1 VTQDAPVREET
12 GGAGEEQRPNLFSRL
27 SGTFL
32 RRREVGIFVV
42 AVALLIY
49 FQSVNPAFL
58 SQGNIRTLA
67 QFVAATAI
75 VAFGLVMVMILGEID
90 LSVGQAFAFA
100 PIVMYLAYSSLFL
113 TLWLALIVGLL
124 ATAAIGL
131 INGVVRVYF
140 GVPSFVTTL
149 GMFFL
154 LTGVNVILTGGF
166 PKIPPEGGWINQAF
180 GAHPWSGIAWCAV
193 ILVCMHLLLNYTRW
207 GMHTFATGGN
217 FVGARE
223 AGIKVDRI
231 RIGNFMLC
239 STLAGFAGLLEA
251 MRIDTIDPLAGG
263 ADTMFLAISAAVIG
277 GTPLAGGV
285 GTIIGAFIGTLVLSI
300 LRNGFTLE
308 GVSAYT
314 FNVIL
319 GVAILI
325 VMVLNIYVG
334 RLRRGGRIT

>member
-1 VTQDAPVREET
+1 MATNAPTKEEET
-12 GGAGEEQRPNLFSRL
+12 GAEVEKRGFLSRL
-27 SGTFL
+27 SGTLL

-49 FQSVNPAFL
+49 FQSVNSAFL

-100 PIVMYLAYSSLFL
+100 PIVMYLAYESLYL
-113 TLWLALIVGLL
+113 TLPLALVVGLL
-124 ATAAIGL
+124 ATAVIGL

-180 GAHPWSGIAWCAV
+180 GAHPWSGIVWCAV
-193 ILVCMHLLLNYTRW
+193 ILVGMHLLLNYTRW
-207 GMHTFATGGN
+207 GVHTFATGGN

-251 MRIDTIDPLAGG
+251 MRIDSIDPLAGG

-277 GTPLAGGV
+277 GTPLAGGI

-314 FNVIL
+314 FNAIL

-334 RLRRGGRIT
+334 RLRRGRTS

>member
-1 VTQDAPVREET
+1 MATNAPTKEEET
-12 GGAGEEQRPNLFSRL
+12 GAEVEKRGFLSRL
-27 SGTFL
+27 SGTLL
-32 RRREVGIFVV
+32 RRREVGIFAV

-100 PIVMYLAYSSLFL
+100 PIVMYLAYSNLFL
-113 TLWLALIVGLL
+113 TLPLALVVGLL
-124 ATAAIGL
+124 ATAVIGL

-154 LTGVNVILTGGF
+154 LTGANVILTGGF
-166 PKIPPEGGWINQAF
+166 PKIPPDGGWINQAF
-180 GAHPWSGIAWCAV
+180 GAHPWSGIVWCAV
-193 ILVCMHLLLNYTRW
+193 ILVGIHLLLNHTRW

-277 GTPLAGGV
+277 GTPLAGGI

-319 GVAILI
+319 GVAILV

-334 RLRRGGRIT
+334 RLRRGRGTS

>member
-1 VTQDAPVREET
+1 MATNAPVKEET
-12 GGAGEEQRPNLFSRL
+12 GTEARKPGLLSRL
-27 SGTFL
+27 FGTLL
-32 RRREVGIFVV
+32 RRREVGIFAV

-49 FQSVNPAFL
+49 FQSVNSAFL

-100 PIVMYLAYSSLFL
+100 PIVMYLAYESLFL
-113 TLWLALIVGLL
+113 TLWLAIVVGLV
-124 ATAAIGL
+124 ATAVIGL

-154 LTGVNVILTGGF
+154 LTGINVILTGGF
-166 PKIPPEGGWINQAF
+166 PKIPPDGGWINQAF
-180 GAHPWSGIAWCAV
+180 GAHPWSGILWCAV
-193 ILVCMHLLLNYTRW
+193 ILVAMHLLLNHTRW

-217 FVGARE
+217 FIGARE
-223 AGIKVDRI
+223 AGVKVDRI

-319 GVAILI
+319 GIAVLI

-334 RLRRGGRIT
+334 RLRRSGRIT

>member
-1 VTQDAPVREET
+1 
-12 GGAGEEQRPNLFSRL
+12 
-27 SGTFL
+27 
-32 RRREVGIFVV
+32 
-42 AVALLIY
+42 
-49 FQSVNPAFL
+49 
-58 SQGNIRTLA
+58 
-67 QFVAATAI
+67 VAATAI

-100 PIVMYLAYSSLFL
+100 PIVMYLAYESLFL
-113 TLWLALIVGLL
+113 TLPLAIVVGLL
-124 ATAAIGL
+124 ATAVIGF
-131 INGVVRVYF
+131 INGAIRVFF

-166 PKIPPEGGWINQAF
+166 PKIPPEAGWINQAF
-180 GAHPWSGIAWCAV
+180 GAHPWSGIVWCAV
-193 ILVCMHLLLNYTRW
+193 ILVGMHLLLNYTRW
-207 GMHTFATGGN
+207 GIYTFATGGN

-223 AGIKVDRI
+223 AGVKVDRI

-251 MRIDTIDPLAGG
+251 MRIDSIDPLAGG

-285 GTIIGAFIGTLVLSI
+285 GTIIGALIGTLVLSI

-319 GVAILI
+319 GTAVLV

-334 RLRRGGRIT
+334 RLRRGGIT

>member
-1 VTQDAPVREET
+1 MATNAPTKEEET
-12 GGAGEEQRPNLFSRL
+12 GAEVEKRGFLSRL
-27 SGTFL
+27 SGTLL

-49 FQSVNPAFL
+49 FQSVNSAFL

-100 PIVMYLAYSSLFL
+100 PIVMYLAYANLYL
-113 TLWLALIVGLL
+113 TLPLALAVGLL
-124 ATAAIGL
+124 ATAVIGF
-131 INGVVRVYF
+131 INGAIRVYF

-154 LTGVNVILTGGF
+154 LGGLNVILTGGF
-166 PKIPPEGGWINQAF
+166 PKIPPEAGWINQAF
-180 GAHPWSGIAWCAV
+180 GAHAWSGIVWCAV
-193 ILVCMHLLLNYTRW
+193 ILVGMHLLLNYTRW
-207 GMHTFATGGN
+207 GIYTFATGGN

-223 AGIKVDRI
+223 AGVKVDRI

-285 GTIIGAFIGTLVLSI
+285 GTIIGAFIGTGVLSI

-334 RLRRGGRIT
+334 RLRRGRRTS

>member
-1 VTQDAPVREET
+1 VAQDAPAREERST
-12 GGAGEEQRPNLFSRL
+12 GEVKEPGLLSRL
-27 SGTFL
+27 SGTLL
-32 RRREVGIFVV
+32 RRREVGIFAV

-49 FQSVNPAFL
+49 FQSVNSAFL
-58 SQGNIRTLA
+58 SQGHIRTLA

-100 PIVMYLAYSSLFL
+100 PIVMYLAYESLFL
-113 TLWLALIVGLL
+113 TLPLAIVVGLL
-124 ATAAIGL
+124 ATAGIGF
-131 INGVVRVYF
+131 INGAIRVYF

-154 LTGVNVILTGGF
+154 LAGTNVILTGGF
-166 PKIPPEGGWINQAF
+166 PKFPPEAGWINQAF
-180 GAHPWSGIAWCAV
+180 GAQPWSGILWCAV
-193 ILVCMHLLLNYTRW
+193 ILVAMHLLLNYTRW
-207 GMHTFATGGN
+207 GIYTFATGGN

-223 AGIKVDRI
+223 AGVKVDRI
-231 RIGNFMLC
+231 RVGNFMLC

-251 MRIDTIDPLAGG
+251 MRIDSIDPLAGG

-285 GTIIGAFIGTLVLSI
+285 GTIIGALIGTLVLSI

-319 GVAILI
+319 GIAILI

>member
-12 GGAGEEQRPNLFSRL
+12 GAGEEKRPGLFSRL

-32 RRREVGIFVV
+32 RRREVGIFAV

-49 FQSVNPAFL
+49 FQSANSAFL

-100 PIVMYLAYSSLFL
+100 PIVMYLAYESLFL
-113 TLWLALIVGLL
+113 TLWLAIVVGLL
-124 ATAAIGL
+124 ATAVIGL

-154 LTGVNVILTGGF
+154 LAGTNVILTGGF
-166 PKIPPEGGWINQAF
+166 PKIPPDGGWINQAI
-180 GAHPWSGIAWCAV
+180 GAHPWSGIVWCAV
-193 ILVCMHLLLNYTRW
+193 ILVGMHLVLNYTRW
-207 GMHTFATGGN
+207 GIHTFATGGN

-251 MRIDTIDPLAGG
+251 MRIDSIDPLAGG

>member
-1 VTQDAPVREET
+1 MAKNAPTKEEET
-12 GGAGEEQRPNLFSRL
+12 GAEVEKRGFFSRL
-27 SGTFL
+27 FRVL
-32 RRREVGIFVV
+32 LQRREVGIFAV

-100 PIVMYLAYSSLFL
+100 PIVMYLAYESLFL
-113 TLWLALIVGLL
+113 TLPLALVVGLL
-124 ATAAIGL
+124 ATAVIGL

-154 LTGVNVILTGGF
+154 LAGTNVILTGGF
-166 PKIPPEGGWINQAF
+166 PKIPPDGGWINQAF
-180 GAHPWSGIAWCAV
+180 GAHPWSGIVWCAV
-193 ILVCMHLLLNYTRW
+193 ILVGMHLLLNHTRW
-207 GMHTFATGGN
+207 GIHTFATGGN

-223 AGIKVDRI
+223 AGVKVDRI

-277 GTPLAGGV
+277 GTPLAGGI

-319 GVAILI
+319 GIAILI

-334 RLRRGGRIT
+334 RLRRGRGTS

>member
-1 VTQDAPVREET
+1 VTQDVPVREET
-12 GGAGEEQRPNLFSRL
+12 GAGEEKRPGLFSRL

-32 RRREVGIFVV
+32 RRREVGIFAV

-49 FQSVNPAFL
+49 FQSANSAFL

-100 PIVMYLAYSSLFL
+100 PIVMYLAYESLFL
-113 TLWLALIVGLL
+113 TLWLALVVGLL
-124 ATAAIGL
+124 ATAVIGL

-149 GMFFL
+149 GMFFFL
-154 LTGVNVILTGGF
+154 AGVNVILTGGF
-166 PKIPPEGGWINQAF
+166 PKIPPDGGWINQAF
-180 GAHPWSGIAWCAV
+180 GAHPWSGIVWCAV
-193 ILVCMHLLLNYTRW
+193 ILLGMHLLLNYTRW

-223 AGIKVDRI
+223 AGVKVDRI

-239 STLAGFAGLLEA
+239 STLAGFAGPSKLCA
-251 MRIDTIDPLAGG
+251 
-263 ADTMFLAISAAVIG
+263 S
-277 GTPLAGGV
+277 TP
-285 GTIIGAFIGTLVLSI
+285 
-300 LRNGFTLE
+300 
-308 GVSAYT
+308 
-314 FNVIL
+314 
-319 GVAILI
+319 
-325 VMVLNIYVG
+325 
-334 RLRRGGRIT
+334 

>member
-1 VTQDAPVREET
+1 MAENAPAKEGRSVET
-12 GGAGEEQRPNLFSRL
+12 AKPGFLSR
-27 SGTFL
+27 FL
-32 RRREVGIFVV
+32 RVLLQRREVGIFVV

-49 FQSVNPAFL
+49 FQSVNSAFL
-58 SQGNIRTLA
+58 SQGNLRTLA

-100 PIVMYLAYSSLFL
+100 PIVMYLAYESLFL
-113 TLWLALIVGLL
+113 TLPLAIVVGLL
-124 ATAAIGL
+124 ATAGIGF
-131 INGVVRVYF
+131 INGAIRVYF
-140 GVPSFVTTL
+140 GVPSFVATL

-154 LTGVNVILTGGF
+154 LAGTNVILTGGF
-166 PKIPPEGGWINQAF
+166 PKIPPEAGWINQAF
-180 GAHPWSGIAWCAV
+180 GAHPWSGIMWCAV
-193 ILVCMHLLLNYTRW
+193 ILVGMHLLLNYTRW
-207 GMHTFATGGN
+207 GIYTFATGGN

-223 AGIKVDRI
+223 AGVKVDRI

-251 MRIDTIDPLAGG
+251 MRIDSIDPLAGG

-285 GTIIGAFIGTLVLSI
+285 GTIIGALIGTLVLSI

-334 RLRRGGRIT
+334 RLRRGRVT

>member
-1 VTQDAPVREET
+1 MAKNAPTKEEET
-12 GGAGEEQRPNLFSRL
+12 GAEVEKRGFFSRL
-27 SGTFL
+27 FRVL
-32 RRREVGIFVV
+32 LQRREVGIFAV

-100 PIVMYLAYSSLFL
+100 PIVMYLAYESLFL
-113 TLWLALIVGLL
+113 TLPLALVVGLL
-124 ATAAIGL
+124 ATAVIGL

-154 LTGVNVILTGGF
+154 LAGTNVILTGGF
-166 PKIPPEGGWINQAF
+166 PKIPPDGGWINQAF
-180 GAHPWSGIAWCAV
+180 GAHPWSGIVWCAV
-193 ILVCMHLLLNYTRW
+193 ILVGMHLLLNHTRW

-277 GTPLAGGV
+277 GTPLAGGI

-319 GVAILI
+319 GIAILI

-334 RLRRGGRIT
+334 RLRRGRGTS

>member
-1 VTQDAPVREET
+1 MAEQGTSVE
-12 GGAGEEQRPNLFSRL
+12 AGRPGPSSRVL
-27 SGTFL
+27 GFLL
-32 RRREVGIFVV
+32 RRQEISIFFV
-42 AVALLIY
+42 AVALIIY
-49 FQSVNPAFL
+49 FQSSNSAFL
-58 SQGNIRTLA
+58 SQGNIRTLS
-67 QFVAATAI
+67 QFAAATAI
-75 VAFGLVMVMILGEID
+75 VAAGLVMVMILGEID

-100 PIVMYLAYSSLFL
+100 PIVMYLAYESLYL
-113 TLWLALIVGLL
+113 TLPLALVVGLL
-124 ATAAIGL
+124 ATAVIGL

-154 LTGVNVILTGGF
+154 LAGTNVILTGGF
-166 PKIPPEGGWINQAF
+166 PKIPPDGGWINQAI
-180 GAHPWSGIAWCAV
+180 GAHPWSGIVWCAV
-193 ILVCMHLLLNYTRW
+193 ILAGMHLVLNYTRW

-251 MRIDTIDPLAGG
+251 MRIDSIDPLAGG

-277 GTPLAGGV
+277 GTPLAGGI

-334 RLRRGGRIT
+334 RLRRGRKTS

>member
-1 VTQDAPVREET
+1 MAENAPAKEGRSVET
-12 GGAGEEQRPNLFSRL
+12 AKPGFLSR
-27 SGTFL
+27 FL
-32 RRREVGIFVV
+32 RVLLQRREVGIFVV
-42 AVALLIY
+42 AVALLVY
-49 FQSVNPAFL
+49 FQSVNSAFL
-58 SQGNIRTLA
+58 SQGNLRTLA

-100 PIVMYLAYSSLFL
+100 PIVMYLAYESLYL
-113 TLWLALIVGLL
+113 TLPLAIVVGLL
-124 ATAAIGL
+124 ATAVIGF
-131 INGVVRVYF
+131 INGALRVYF

-154 LTGVNVILTGGF
+154 LGGLNVILTGGF
-166 PKIPPEGGWINQAF
+166 PKIPPEAGWINQAF
-180 GAHPWSGIAWCAV
+180 GAHPLSGIVWCAV
-193 ILVCMHLLLNYTRW
+193 ILVGMHLLLNYTRW

-285 GTIIGAFIGTLVLSI
+285 GTIIGALIGTLVLSI

-319 GVAILI
+319 GVAVLV

-334 RLRRGGRIT
+334 RLRRSGRIA

>member
-1 VTQDAPVREET
+1 MAKNAPTKEEET
-12 GGAGEEQRPNLFSRL
+12 GAEVEKRGFFSRL
-27 SGTFL
+27 FRVL
-32 RRREVGIFVV
+32 LQRREVGIFAV

-100 PIVMYLAYSSLFL
+100 PIVMYLAYESLFL
-113 TLWLALIVGLL
+113 TLPLALVVGLL
-124 ATAAIGL
+124 ATAVIGL

-154 LTGVNVILTGGF
+154 LAGTNVILTGGF
-166 PKIPPEGGWINQAF
+166 PKIPPDGGWINQAF
-180 GAHPWSGIAWCAV
+180 GAHPWSGIVWCAV
-193 ILVCMHLLLNYTRW
+193 ILVGMHLLLNHTRW

-277 GTPLAGGV
+277 GTPLAGGI

-319 GVAILI
+319 GIAILI

-334 RLRRGGRIT
+334 GLRRGRGTS

>member
-1 VTQDAPVREET
+1 MTQDAPVREET
-12 GGAGEEQRPNLFSRL
+12 GAGEEKRPGLFSRL

-32 RRREVGIFVV
+32 RRREVGIFAV

-49 FQSVNPAFL
+49 FQSANSAFL

-100 PIVMYLAYSSLFL
+100 PIVMYLAYESLFL
-113 TLWLALIVGLL
+113 TLWLAIVVGLL
-124 ATAAIGL
+124 ATAVIGL

-154 LTGVNVILTGGF
+154 LAGTNVILTGGF
-166 PKIPPEGGWINQAF
+166 PKIPPDGGWINQAI
-180 GAHPWSGIAWCAV
+180 GAHPWSGIVWCAV
-193 ILVCMHLLLNYTRW
+193 ILVGMHLVLNYTRW
-207 GMHTFATGGN
+207 GIHTFATGGN

-251 MRIDTIDPLAGG
+251 MRIDSIDPLAGG

>member
-1 VTQDAPVREET
+1 MATNAPTKEEET
-12 GGAGEEQRPNLFSRL
+12 GAEVEKRGFLSRL
-27 SGTFL
+27 SGTLL
-32 RRREVGIFVV
+32 RRREVGIFAV
-42 AVALLIY
+42 AVALMIY

-67 QFVAATAI
+67 QFAAATAI

-100 PIVMYLAYSSLFL
+100 PIVMYLAYSNLFL
-113 TLWLALIVGLL
+113 TLPLALVVGLL
-124 ATAAIGL
+124 ATAVIGL

-154 LTGVNVILTGGF
+154 LTGANVILTGGF
-166 PKIPPEGGWINQAF
+166 PKIPPDGGWINQAF
-180 GAHPWSGIAWCAV
+180 GAHPWSGIVWCAV
-193 ILVCMHLLLNYTRW
+193 ILVGIHLLLNHTRW

-277 GTPLAGGV
+277 GTPLAGGI

-334 RLRRGGRIT
+334 RLRRGRGTS